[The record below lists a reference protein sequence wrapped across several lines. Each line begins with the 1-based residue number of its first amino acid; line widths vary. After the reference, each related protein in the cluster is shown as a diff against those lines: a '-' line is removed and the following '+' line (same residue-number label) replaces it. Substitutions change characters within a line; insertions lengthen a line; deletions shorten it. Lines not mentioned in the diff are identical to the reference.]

1 MKIGQEVICVDDSI
15 KTGELFS
22 VGIHYQNWI
31 KKGSKYTVRAIL
43 DNKDIVTGI
52 LLEEVK
58 NTPIYIKLI
67 DEIQE
72 PAFRPDRFRELQE
85 PDKIAVSCTEEELLN
100 LEL

>member
-22 VGIHYQNWI
+22 VGSHYQNWI
-31 KKGSKYTVRAIL
+31 KKGNKYTIRAIL

-58 NTPIYIKLI
+58 NKPIYIKLI
-67 DEIQE
+67 DTVQE
-72 PAFRPDRFRELQE
+72 PAFRPNRFRELQE
-85 PDKIAVSCTEEELLN
+85 PEKLKVSCTEEELLS